1 MVHGGLLDP
10 RVSEPR
16 TPLPLLVVPPRW
28 RPPRARAAGRR
39 RGPAPLDAAE
49 DPRRRTPP
57 RSRAAGRRRS
67 PPPPASTEPHAI
79 GRRQAP
85 SREGDCWFISCWLI
99 GSESDNNSIDIGG
112 HDGEDLGKHT

>member
-1 MVHGGLLDP
+1 VHGGLLDP

-16 TPLPLLVVPPRW
+16 TPLPLPVMPPRW

-39 RGPAPLDAAE
+39 RGPAPPAA
-49 DPRRRTPP
+49 
-57 RSRAAGRRRS
+57 A
-67 PPPPASTEPHAI
+67 EPHAI
-79 GRRQAP
+79 GRRRAP